1 MIMLFVFSCKT
12 WNIVKPGSWSAR
24 PPPGSQQSQDFSPI
38 LPKVLRVLHSQ
49 QAVTPCHSQLGQ
61 CPGRLEAR
69 SEACSALSLKPKQ
82 DYSCNFPNTCLSSGT
97 NRSLG
102 SFDWR
107 MALETKI
114 WVLVSSLILRWA
126 DYFVFTS
133 LFFLSLNWSIVE
145 LQCCVNFL
153 LYSKVTQLY
162 IYSF

>member
-1 MIMLFVFSCKT
+1 MIMLFVFSYKT

-49 QAVTPCHSQLGQ
+49 QAVTPSHSQLGQ

-69 SEACSALSLKPKQ
+69 SEACSALSLKPNW
-82 DYSCNFPNTCLSSGT
+82 DYSFNFPNTGLSSGT
-97 NRSLG
+97 NRSLD

-114 WVLVSSLILRWA
+114 WVLVLFSI
-126 DYFVFTS
+126 VF
-133 LFFLSLNWSIVE
+133 FFFFNWSIVK